1 MDVIKRKEIIENI
14 KELSY
19 YFDKCKDKLCEPYGL
34 SSVQSKVILDV
45 YHNEGTKITGICQ
58 RLNKETNTISPLINR
73 LIKHE
78 YLVKE
83 NDKNDR
89 RVYYI
94 YLSEKSKN
102 IMENLVK
109 EDADGPVHQWLDQL
123 IVESGDELGVK
134 KEAIEKAKARI
145 AKRSKNNGELVNNE

>member
-34 SSVQSKVILDV
+34 SNVQSKVILDV

-73 LIKHE
+73 LINHE

-89 RVYYI
+89 RIYYI

-102 IMENLVK
+102 IMESLVK
-109 EDADGPVHQWLDQL
+109 DIETMTWPLFDSISEEQTNMIYESLKIL
-123 IVESGDELGVK
+123 IDITRK
-134 KEAIEKAKARI
+134 
-145 AKRSKNNGELVNNE
+145 